1 MYLIPTTPL
10 SIGGIKST
18 GVLFKP
24 KKGSIKIDQDK
35 RKYLEIVDKANNLK
49 SYWFCNEIIFYRK

>member
-24 KKGSIKIDQDK
+24 KKGSIKISVSIKMGCQQN
-35 RKYLEIVDKANNLK
+35 YP
-49 SYWFCNEIIFYRK
+49 Y